1 VLAVK
6 REALAQHRSQKEWLD
21 ESQGL
26 DAYLVTMEEMSAE
39 AGRLSGQFE
48 YAEGWRRHSH
58 LGFCDEDADPLAEA
72 LGERVLVN
80 EEYRRGLD
88 CPLS

>member
-1 VLAVK
+1 MLGRK

-26 DAYLVTMEEMSAE
+26 DAYLVAMEQMSAE
-39 AGRLSGQFE
+39 VGRLSGQFE

-58 LGFCDEDADPLAEA
+58 LGFSDVEADPLADT
-72 LGERVLVN
+72 LGDRVFVN
-80 EEYRRGLD
+80 EEYRRWLD
-88 CPLS
+88 CPLP